1 MQYTVCSRFL
11 LLLDDN
17 PSPSPTLSTTLAH
30 TLSIAALM
38 TPSPS
43 LFTRASPK
51 CLGRRVLV
59 SIVATKCFCL
69 FCQVVDDGRLAN
81 LQPSKAVCVSE
92 GQPLFCCRLFASLRF
107 ERTPTFCGPTTRIL
121 RGPLPS
127 SASAVAAVAIAY
139 LLCAAVVYCQVCV
152 SLSLQSHSKRGKP
165 VIGTSPFHFPSLYVC
180 VCNTVVCLAQDPSML
195 CVCVCTCEPGCW
207 QVECQNLQFKVDSQ
221 SLTNN

>member
-1 MQYTVCSRFL
+1 MTQYTVCSRL
-11 LLLDDN
+11 LLFLEDK
-17 PSPSPTLSTTLAH
+17 PSPPPTLLTTLAH
-30 TLSIAALM
+30 TVSIASLM

-81 LQPSKAVCVSE
+81 LQPSKAVCQGRATSI
-92 GQPLFCCRLFASLRF
+92 LLSFICFLAT

-127 SASAVAAVAIAY
+127 SASAVAAVAIAC

-152 SLSLQSHSKRGKP
+152 CLSLQSPQQTWQACDWHLAVFLPCTIR
-165 VIGTSPFHFPSLYVC
+165 VC
-180 VCNTVVCLAQDPSML
+180 VCLQYSSMSCSGQVDVVYL
-195 CVCVCTCEPGCW
+195 
-207 QVECQNLQFKVDSQ
+207 
-221 SLTNN
+221 